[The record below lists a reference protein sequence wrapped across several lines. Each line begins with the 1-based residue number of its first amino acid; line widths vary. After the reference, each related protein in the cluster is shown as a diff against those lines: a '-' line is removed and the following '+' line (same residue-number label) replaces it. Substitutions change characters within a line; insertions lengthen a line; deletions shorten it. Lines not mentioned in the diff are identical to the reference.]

1 MTEPSASEPKPPKA
15 RRWADLF
22 AGGGLFAGFGALLG
36 ASCCVLPILLAQA
49 GVSAALLA
57 NLGVLSR
64 ARPFFLAVAL
74 LFVVGGVAASFWKGR
89 RPRPRA
95 VILLAVAA
103 LLTAGA
109 YVMPHYE
116 REILDWLDHR

>member
-1 MTEPSASEPKPPKA
+1 V

-57 NLGVLSR
+57 NFGALAR
-64 ARPFFLAVAL
+64 ARPFLLAAAL
-74 LFVVGGVAASFWKGR
+74 LLVVAGVVTSVWKGR

-95 VILLAVAA
+95 IILLAVAA

-109 YVMPHYE
+109 SVMPHYE
-116 REILDWLDHR
+116 RHILNWLEPR

>member
-1 MTEPSASEPKPPKA
+1 MTEPSASEPTRQKA
-15 RRWADLF
+15 RWWADLF
-22 AGGGLFAGFGALLG
+22 AGGGLLAGVGALLG

-57 NLGVLSR
+57 NFGVLAR

-74 LFVVGGVAASFWKGR
+74 LLVVAGIAASFWKGR

-95 VILLAVAA
+95 AILLAIAA

-116 REILDWLDHR
+116 REFLDWLDLR